1 MDQKTNKP
9 ELVPG
14 DVLEATKFYDM
25 IMKIMEKGNDAEVK
39 KIKGKLKVVEIRKQT
54 VSEFEVRSL

>member
-9 ELVPG
+9 ELVLG
-14 DVLEATKFYDM
+14 DVLEATKFYEM

-39 KIKGKLKVVEIRKQT
+39 KIKVKLKVVEIRKQT
-54 VSEFEVRSL
+54 VSEFEVRS

>member
-9 ELVPG
+9 ESVPG

-54 VSEFEVRSL
+54 VSEFEVRS

>member
-1 MDQKTNKP
+1 MEKKEP
-9 ELVPG
+9 LPALVPG

-54 VSEFEVRSL
+54 VSEFEVKS

>member
-9 ELVPG
+9 ELVPV
-14 DVLEATKFYDM
+14 DVLEATRFYDM

-39 KIKGKLKVVEIRKQT
+39 KIKSKLKVVEIRKQT
-54 VSEFEVRSL
+54 VSEFEVRS

>member
-14 DVLEATKFYDM
+14 DVLEATKFYEM
-25 IMKIMEKGNDAEVK
+25 IMKIMEKGYDAEVK

-54 VSEFEVRSL
+54 VSEFEVRS

>member
-14 DVLEATKFYDM
+14 DVLEATKFYEM

-54 VSEFEVRSL
+54 VSEFEVRS

>member
-25 IMKIMEKGNDAEVK
+25 IMNIMEKGNDAEVK
-39 KIKGKLKVVEIRKQT
+39 KIKGKLKGVEIRKQT
-54 VSEFEVRSL
+54 VSEFEVRS

>member
-25 IMKIMEKGNDAEVK
+25 IMKILEKGNDAEVK

-54 VSEFEVRSL
+54 VSEFEVRS